1 MPSIYLHI
9 PFCKSRCAYCDFF
22 STTQLS
28 RREAYVDAL
37 CKEAT
42 QRLSPLTTDHY
53 PLTTT
58 PSISTIYF
66 GGGTPSLLS
75 PDQIARILQTITTGD
90 APTLGT
96 GKAQALDDYALP
108 LPRPAFGVPASN
120 AQWGELCGEGVRG
133 RGKREI
139 PAAKE
144 VRSIGRTIEVTLEAN
159 PGDLTP
165 DYLRAIREAGV
176 NRLSIGIQSFD
187 DEVLRL
193 IGRRHTAA
201 EAKAAVKA
209 AQAAGFDNISIDLIY
224 GIPSQLSTLN
234 ISGRGRPRTRTLN
247 SQLSTLNSQLS
258 AWQDQIRQAL
268 QLGVQHISTYCLSYE
283 EGTRMT
289 HMLEQ
294 GEITEVDED
303 TENAMYDLLVS
314 QLKEAGFE
322 HYEVSNF
329 ALPGYRSRHNSSYW
343 NRTPYIGLGAGAHSY
358 DGARTRSWNPDN
370 LEEYIR
376 AVERGED
383 AATREILTDTDLYNE
398 RIMLGLRTAE
408 GIAINELHNPAMAQP
423 YIERGLLR
431 RTPDNRLV
439 ATLQGIHI
447 LNRIIEELFCP

>member
-1 MPSIYLHI
+1 MSGIYIHI

-22 STTQLS
+22 STTLLS

-37 CKEAT
+37 CKEAKR
-42 QRLSPLTTDHY
+42 RLATLNSNLS
-53 PLTTT
+53 T
-58 PSISTIYF
+58 PNPITTIYF

-75 PDQIARILQTITTGD
+75 AKQVARVLQTID
-90 APTLGT
+90 AP
-96 GKAQALDDYALP
+96 QA
-108 LPRPAFGVPASN
+108 
-120 AQWGELCGEGVRG
+120 
-133 RGKREI
+133 
-139 PAAKE
+139 
-144 VRSIGRTIEVTLEAN
+144 TEVTLEAN
-159 PGDLTP
+159 PGDLSP

-201 EAKAAVKA
+201 QAKDAVKA

-224 GIPSQLSTLN
+224 GIPSQRS
-234 ISGRGRPRTRTLN
+234 PR
-247 SQLSTLNSQLS
+247 NSQLS
-258 AWQDQIRQAL
+258 AWEAQIEQAL

-289 HMLEQ
+289 RMLEQ
-294 GEITEVDED
+294 GEINEVDED

-329 ALPGYRSRHNSSYW
+329 ALPGYRSQHNSSYW

-376 AVERGED
+376 AQEMEETPHSES
-383 AATREILTDTDLYNE
+383 ASTMATYETLTDTDLYNE
-398 RIMLGLRTAE
+398 RIMLRLRTAE
-408 GIAINELHNPAMAQP
+408 GIAINELHNPTLATP
-423 YIERGLLR
+423 YIERGLLKQ
-431 RTPDNRLV
+431 TPDKRLV

-447 LNRIIEELFCP
+447 LNRIIEDLFSS

>member
-1 MPSIYLHI
+1 MSGIYIHI

-37 CKEAT
+37 CKEAKR
-42 QRLSPLTTDHY
+42 RLATLNSKRS
-53 PLTTT
+53 T
-58 PSISTIYF
+58 PNPITTIYF

-75 PDQIARILQTITTGD
+75 PDQIARILQTID
-90 APTLGT
+90 AP
-96 GKAQALDDYALP
+96 QA
-108 LPRPAFGVPASN
+108 
-120 AQWGELCGEGVRG
+120 
-133 RGKREI
+133 
-139 PAAKE
+139 
-144 VRSIGRTIEVTLEAN
+144 IEVTLEAN

-165 DYLRAIREAGV
+165 NYLRAVREAGV
-176 NRLSIGIQSFD
+176 NRLSIGTQSFD

-209 AQAAGFDNISIDLIY
+209 AKAAGFDNISIDLIY
-224 GIPSQLSTLN
+224 GIPSQY
-234 ISGRGRPRTRTLN
+234 
-247 SQLSTLNSQLS
+247 STLNSQLS
-258 AWQDQIRQAL
+258 AWEAQIEQAL

-289 HMLEQ
+289 RMLEQ
-294 GEITEVDED
+294 GEINEVDED

-329 ALPGYRSRHNSSYW
+329 ALSGYRSKHNSSYW

-376 AVERGED
+376 AQEMEETPHSES
-383 AATREILTDTDLYNE
+383 ASTMATYETLTDTDLYNE
-398 RIMLGLRTAE
+398 RIMLKLRTAE
-408 GIAINELHNPAMAQP
+408 GIAINELHNPTLATP
-423 YIERGLLR
+423 YIERGLLKQ
-431 RTPDNRLV
+431 TPDKRLV

-447 LNRIIEELFCP
+447 LNRIIEDLFSS

>member
-1 MPSIYLHI
+1 MSGIYIHI

-28 RREAYVDAL
+28 QREAYVDAL
-37 CKEAT
+37 CKEAKR
-42 QRLSPLTTDHY
+42 RLATLNSKRS
-53 PLTTT
+53 T
-58 PSISTIYF
+58 PNPITTIYF

-75 PDQIARILQTITTGD
+75 PDQIARILHTID
-90 APTLGT
+90 AP
-96 GKAQALDDYALP
+96 QA
-108 LPRPAFGVPASN
+108 
-120 AQWGELCGEGVRG
+120 
-133 RGKREI
+133 
-139 PAAKE
+139 
-144 VRSIGRTIEVTLEAN
+144 IEVTLEAN

-165 DYLRAIREAGV
+165 NYLRAVREAGV

-209 AQAAGFDNISIDLIY
+209 AKAAGFDNISIDLIY
-224 GIPSQLSTLN
+224 GIPSQY
-234 ISGRGRPRTRTLN
+234 
-247 SQLSTLNSQLS
+247 STLNSQLS
-258 AWQDQIRQAL
+258 AWEAQIEQAL

-294 GEITEVDED
+294 GEINEVDED

-329 ALPGYRSRHNSSYW
+329 ALSGYRSKHNSSYW

-376 AVERGED
+376 AQEMEETPHSES
-383 AATREILTDTDLYNE
+383 ASTMATYETLTDTDLYNE
-398 RIMLGLRTAE
+398 RIMLRLRTAE
-408 GIAINELHNPAMAQP
+408 GIAINELHNPTLATP
-423 YIERGLLR
+423 YIERGLFKQ
-431 RTPDNRLV
+431 TPDKRLV

-447 LNRIIEELFCP
+447 LNRIIEDLFSS

>member
-1 MPSIYLHI
+1 M
-9 PFCKSRCAYCDFF
+9 
-22 STTQLS
+22 
-28 RREAYVDAL
+28 DAL
-37 CKEAT
+37 CKEAKR
-42 QRLSPLTTDHY
+42 RLATRNSQ
-53 PLTTT
+53 
-58 PSISTIYF
+58 PSTRNDMVRPGDRTSLSSQLSTLPPISTIYF

-75 PDQIARILQTITTGD
+75 PNQIARILQTID
-90 APTLGT
+90 AP
-96 GKAQALDDYALP
+96 QA
-108 LPRPAFGVPASN
+108 
-120 AQWGELCGEGVRG
+120 
-133 RGKREI
+133 
-139 PAAKE
+139 
-144 VRSIGRTIEVTLEAN
+144 IEVTLETN

-165 DYLRAIREAGV
+165 DYLRAVREAGV

-209 AQAAGFDNISIDLIY
+209 AQDAGFNNISIDLIY
-224 GIPSQLSTLN
+224 GIPSLALYTPQNQSDGAAPDSIGIN
-234 ISGRGRPRTRTLN
+234 FRPHL
-247 SQLSTLNSQLS
+247 LDISTLNSPFS
-258 AWQDQIRQAL
+258 AWEAQIEQAL

-289 HMLEQ
+289 RMLEQ
-294 GEITEVDED
+294 GEINEVDED

-329 ALPGYRSRHNSSYW
+329 ALSGYRSKHNSSYW

-376 AVERGED
+376 AQEMEETPHSES
-383 AATREILTDTDLYNE
+383 ASTMATYETLTDTDLYNE
-398 RIMLGLRTAE
+398 RIMLRLRTAE
-408 GIAINELHNPAMAQP
+408 GIAINELHNPTLATP
-423 YIERGLLR
+423 YIERGLLKQ
-431 RTPDNRLV
+431 TPDKRLV

-447 LNRIIEELFCP
+447 LNRIIEDLFSS